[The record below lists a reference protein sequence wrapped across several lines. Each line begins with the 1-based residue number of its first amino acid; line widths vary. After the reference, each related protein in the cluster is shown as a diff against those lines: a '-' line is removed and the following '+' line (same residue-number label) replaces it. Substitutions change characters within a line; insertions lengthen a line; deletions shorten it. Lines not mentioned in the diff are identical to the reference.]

1 VSEPPA
7 IGHRAGALAGAVA
20 VLLFLAGALLV
31 GSRPGFDETGPELAD
46 WLASNQA
53 RVQVGCALF
62 ALAGPLLVW
71 FLATVASQAR
81 AAGEAA
87 RRAGLVAF
95 GCGLVFLT
103 LFLADVTTLAVAA
116 LRPERS
122 SDLAVLLRD
131 LELLAMG
138 IAAPAAAAT
147 LAAFAVLALRYGALW
162 PRWLGWL
169 SAFAAVAYMLRIGT
183 LFTTDGPFAA
193 DGVLGV
199 GVPVAAIA
207 ATLLAASVVPWVR

>member
-1 VSEPPA
+1 MSEPPD
-7 IGHRAGALAGAVA
+7 IGRRAGALAGAAA

-31 GSRPGFDETGPELAD
+31 GSRPAFEETGPELAN
-46 WLASNQA
+46 WLASNRA
-53 RVQVGCALF
+53 RVQIACALF
-62 ALAGPLLVW
+62 ALAGALLVW
-71 FLATVASQAR
+71 FLATVASLAR
-81 AAGEAA
+81 AAGDGA

-122 SDLAVLLRD
+122 PDEAVLLRD
-131 LELLAMG
+131 FELLAMG
-138 IAAPAAAAT
+138 MAAPAATAMLVA
-147 LAAFAVLALRYGALW
+147 LAVIALRHGAIW
-162 PRWLGWL
+162 PRWVGWL
-169 SAFAAVAYMLRIGT
+169 AAAAAGAYLLRMGT

-199 GVPVAAIA
+199 WIPVAAIA
-207 ATLLAASVVPWVR
+207 TALFAASVALRVR